1 MSVLKAAA
9 CPSRV
14 SFVLLTHFL
23 DINLRNQNF
32 YHHILNEKNRDD
44 YVAYGVKFE
53 NMRKV
58 LIIRAPFVFNNLTD
72 VTYSMRLLKNDGST
86 VIKTV
91 NLIPEQCYPIDFKEI
106 IECRFQLSCEGGE
119 WSSPIRIKTIVEK
132 VPKNATVRLI
142 YDLKCMYVDVPLS
155 WKVIYSHNKREE

>member
-1 MSVLKAAA
+1 LPIKSKF
-9 CPSRV
+9 
-14 SFVLLTHFL
+14 SFLYIFL

-72 VTYSMRLLKNDGST
+72 VTYSMRLLKNDG
-86 VIKTV
+86 
-91 NLIPEQCYPIDFKEI
+91 
-106 IECRFQLSCEGGE
+106 
-119 WSSPIRIKTIVEK
+119 
-132 VPKNATVRLI
+132 
-142 YDLKCMYVDVPLS
+142 
-155 WKVIYSHNKREE
+155 